1 MRRFLP
7 DLRSLVPATARGQA
21 LLTGTLALGAVVAGR
36 VANQARRARD
46 LALDGDGPA
55 PADLPPALP
64 APTDSFAI
72 GRWHARTYE
81 RPGTGT
87 PIVLLPGVSPV
98 ASCHEVA
105 PLFEAL
111 AALTQRPLKAM
122 DWLGFGRSDR
132 PAIRYHAGLYQRQ
145 LLRYLSQAGE
155 PCDVVAWGLGAEY
168 AAAVAVA
175 APHLVRRLVLVAP
188 SGLDRGSE
196 GSLMERFV
204 VGLTGGTGAYR
215 LAFELR
221 SRAVGI
227 HRYYAEEVFTT
238 DAPVPEPLVD
248 AALVATS
255 AAGASHAPRRL
266 SEGLLFMDEYAH
278 RSYATLHCP
287 TLVVL
292 PALTDAVAPH
302 FDALPDLVA
311 ANNQHLIVTLLETGL
326 LPQWEQPEAF
336 ARRVE
341 AFLTTGDV
349 PRHTPVPRRSARRKR
364 VAP

>member
-1 MRRFLP
+1 MLRRLLP
-7 DLRSLVPATARGQA
+7 TLRTLVPATVPGRA
-21 LLTGTLALGAVVAGR
+21 LLTGTLAVGAVAAGR
-36 VANQARRARD
+36 IASQARRARH
-46 LALDGDGPA
+46 GDGPA

-64 APTDSFAI
+64 AETDSFPL

-81 RPGTGT
+81 RTGTGT

-98 ASCHEVA
+98 ASCHELA

-111 AALTQRPLKAM
+111 AEATRRPLGAM

-132 PAIRYHAGLYQRQ
+132 PSIRYHAGLYQRQ
-145 LLRYLSQAGE
+145 LLRFLSGIGE
-155 PCDVVAWGLGAEY
+155 PSDVVAWGLGAEY

-188 SGLDRGSE
+188 SGLERGAE
-196 GSLMERFV
+196 GSLVERVV
-204 VGLTGGTGAYR
+204 VGLAGGTGAYR

-221 SRAVGI
+221 ARAVGL
-227 HRYYAEEVFTT
+227 HRYYAQDVFTT
-238 DAPVPEPLVD
+238 GTPVPE
-248 AALVATS
+248 ALVEGALLTTG
-255 AAGASHAPRRL
+255 AAGAFHAPRRL
-266 SEGLLFMDEYAH
+266 AEGLLFMDEYAQ
-278 RSYATLHCP
+278 RSYAALTRP

-302 FDALPDLVA
+302 FDALPDIA
-311 ANNQHLIVTLLETGL
+311 RANEAHLIVTQMETGL

-336 ARRVE
+336 ARLVE

-349 PRHTPVPRRSARRKR
+349 PRHALPPRMRGRRQKKGQAR
-364 VAP
+364 